1 MRVAL
6 YYPWVYLRSGVER
19 MMLELV
25 KRSRHDWVIYTNHYY
40 PEQTFPEFKDLE
52 IVELSEVSVSRG
64 YSDVGRA
71 ALTIIKQKFD
81 QRDFDA
87 MVVSS
92 EGLGDFITFRNHSI
106 PVICY
111 CHTPLKVIHDRF
123 IRRQYLND
131 NPRMRVPFAVFSE
144 TFKIFDR
151 LAWRYY
157 QYVFCNSEEV
167 RRRILEAGLA
177 PPEKVEVLSP
187 GLDVEIMKPSWEYQ
201 KYFVAVGRVKWWK
214 NLELAIDSFL
224 EFKRRNPGF
233 DEFSLRITGLVEPG
247 SEDYFRMLQ
256 RMAAGRSDIV
266 FQRDPTEEELLAAY
280 SSSYGLVFPSLNE
293 DWGMTPLEAMGF
305 GKPVIAVRQGGPTE
319 SVIDGETGILAPP
332 EPGAF
337 AAAMAR
343 LAADP
348 ELVRK
353 MGEAGVAHV
362 QKYDWSH
369 FVSRFDDYL
378 DACVRK

>member
-1 MRVAL
+1 MRIAL

-25 KRSRHDWVIYTNHYY
+25 RRSRHDWVIFTNHYH
-40 PEQTFPEFKDLE
+40 PEQTFPEFRELE
-52 IVELSEVSVSRG
+52 IVELLEVSVSRG
-64 YSDVGRA
+64 YSDVGSA
-71 ALTIIKQKFD
+71 ALTIMKQKID
-81 QRDFDA
+81 QDGFDA

-106 PVICY
+106 PLICY

-131 NPRMRVPFAVFSE
+131 NPRMRIPFAVFSE

-187 GLDVEIMKPSWEYQ
+187 GIDVETMTPSWDYQ
-201 KYFVAVGRVKWWK
+201 KYFVTVGRIKWWK

-224 EFKRRNPGF
+224 EFKRRHPEFG
-233 DEFSLRITGLVEPG
+233 DFSLRITGLVEPG
-247 SEDYFRMLQ
+247 SENYLHKLQ
-256 RMAAGRSDIV
+256 HMAAGRNDIV
-266 FQRDPTEEELLAAY
+266 FQRDPNEEELKAAY

-319 SVIDGETGILAPP
+319 SVLDGETGILAPP

-337 AAAMAR
+337 AAAMAK
-343 LAADP
+343 LAGDP
-348 ELVRK
+348 DLVRK
-353 MGEAGVAHV
+353 MGEAGVSHV

-378 DACVRK
+378 DTCVRK